1 MDHPSRLQL
10 MHFLFGIAKAD
21 GTVTEDEE
29 RQIYTIS
36 GYLGIS
42 SRDYESIKAMFY
54 NSSENAYKVLEI
66 TKSATVSEI
75 KKAYRKM
82 AKKYHPDKLIG
93 LGDEHLQGAKEKFQN
108 IQAAYETIKKE
119 RGLS

>member
-1 MDHPSRLQL
+1 M
-10 MHFLFGIAKAD
+10 AKQD
-21 GTVTEDEE
+21 YYQT
-29 RQIYTIS
+29 
-36 GYLGIS
+36 LGVS
-42 SRDYESIKAMFY
+42 
-54 NSSENAYKVLEI
+54 
-66 TKSATVSEI
+66 KSASAAEI

-82 AKKYHPDKLIG
+82 VKKYHPDKLTG